1 MEYAL
6 FHTLTMAAGVLFGS
20 TAVVVWLFR
29 QIG

>member
-1 MEYAL
+1 MELAIL
-6 FHTLTMAAGVLFGS
+6 HTLMTAAAALVGS